1 MDMEEV
7 FGNPIF
13 SYTRR
18 QAIDDGVLIQLSGPG
33 YAGEEWIPQMV
44 REVGIT
50 VPVAITSEAC
60 PVQIA
65 GTVDGAH
72 LFFRARS
79 GEWRCAI
86 DPEQDT
92 ARRAGRFL
100 PAEAAR
106 YCAEGDDPDNGRMP
120 HAAAWQIVREAV
132 EAFRAGAV
140 TR

>member
-1 MDMEEV
+1 MR
-7 FGNPIF
+7 
-13 SYTRR
+13 S
-18 QAIDDGVLIQLSGPG
+18 DDEASRAVQTW
-33 YAGEEWIPQMV
+33 EEWCEASGLPERSAAPRGDAPQAL
-44 REVGIT
+44 RGVGIDL
-50 VPVAITSEAC
+50 AITSEAC